1 MFCVNIL
8 SIRYFL
14 WIFIYQIVLK
24 YKDKGAGLTAEHMN
38 WRFSKNKR
46 K

>member
-14 WIFIYQIVLK
+14 WMLIYQIVLK
-24 YKDKGAGLTAEHMN
+24 YKNKGTGLNTEQMN

>member
-14 WIFIYQIVLK
+14 WMFIYQIVLK
-24 YKDKGAGLTAEHMN
+24 YKNKGAGLTAGQII
-38 WRFSKNKR
+38 WRFSKNKH